1 MSCFIVSSCF
11 IFCET
16 IGVARVTKLFHFAAT
31 KFLKLPLNR
40 PQLSIGFIVSVVS
53 IYMFIRLK
61 VFEKVFPP
69 CQRERKIM
77 LTGRQDYTIPGSSSF
92 QSVYAA
98 CRIFPDARRI
108 LPEDWYLV

>member
-16 IGVARVTKLFHFAAT
+16 IGVATVTQLFHFAAT

-77 LTGRQDYTIPGSSSF
+77 LTGRQDYTS
-92 QSVYAA
+92 AA
-98 CRIFPDARRI
+98 SRVIRAVCRIFPDARRI
-108 LPEDWYLV
+108 PPENWYLV